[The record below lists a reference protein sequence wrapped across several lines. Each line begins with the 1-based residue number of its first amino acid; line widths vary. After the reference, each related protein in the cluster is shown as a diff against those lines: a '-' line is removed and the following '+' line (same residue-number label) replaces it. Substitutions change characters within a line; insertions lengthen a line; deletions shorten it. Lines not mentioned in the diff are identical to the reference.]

1 LTGVDRRLLI
11 AALVIVASVG
21 ACTSPDVS
29 APPTTPV
36 PVVASDTGQPTGDP
50 TYRATGLDLCRT
62 TKLSPLDDLALV
74 VIRTDPAPPSDP
86 GSACE
91 FVLRNGIGQEVRLQV
106 EAVSLAT
113 VEQAQS
119 AYRGY
124 VDVAAMTSDGAISGL
139 GDEAVGLAKE
149 SEYMVIARSANLVL
163 TVWLS
168 APGRPPT
175 PKATLASAVKAVLA
189 ATLAGVPTRPPR

>member
-1 LTGVDRRLLI
+1 VI
-11 AALVIVASVG
+11 AALVVVLPVG
-21 ACTSPDVS
+21 ACSSTEVS
-29 APPTTPV
+29 APPTTPA
-36 PVVASDTGQPTGDP
+36 PVVASETGQPTGGP
-50 TYRATGLDLCRT
+50 TYRATGMDLCRT
-62 TKLSPLDDLALV
+62 TKLSPLDDLAVV

-91 FVLRNGIGQEVRLQV
+91 FVLRNGTGQEARLQV

-113 VEQAQS
+113 VEQARS

-139 GDEAVGLAKE
+139 GDEAVGLVKE

-168 APGRPPT
+168 APGNPPI
-175 PKATLASAVKAVLA
+175 PKDKLAAMVKAVLA
-189 ATLAGVPTRPPR
+189 ATLAGVPRG